1 MLSPGQVLDD
11 RYEILALLAEG
22 GMGAVYR
29 ARRTLL
35 GDEVAIKVVRAE
47 PGGAG
52 SRDRFFRESRA
63 SARLRHPYIVSI
75 LDFNVDDEDHP
86 FLVMELLNGQSL
98 KEEIAAHGRMSITK
112 VQQIVPPLCTALQFA
127 HDLGIVHRDLK
138 PANIVAHEFSP
149 GQRVYKI
156 VDFGLANLRD
166 SDETRLTGPHE
177 FLGTI
182 AYASPEQLTGGDV
195 DSRSDVYSLGAVV
208 FEMLTGRI
216 PFGGPDAMSMLSAR
230 LHAPVPQRVGDRRR
244 HPGVARHRR
253 HAARSR
259 VILPTAGRRLPT
271 SAMPCSPAR
280 ATRPRSCARR
290 TVQGG
295 LMSTYDVGER
305 IGRGRLDSVVYRG
318 THRAL
323 GHPVAI
329 RLLRR
334 DKQRNWEGARARF
347 MREAQALQVAHPS
360 IIQVRDYGEESDFV
374 YLVTD
379 FIEGQSLREV
389 MTAAGA
395 MPWPRLSR
403 LLAQLVE
410 ATRMLHRRKG
420 LLCGVSPD
428 IMRVTVDDDGERLLI
443 SSAGVWQAQDL
454 LATLQDD
461 TLRGVALADGELRYT
476 APELLTGRSADVR
489 SDVFTMGVLGY
500 EMATAKL
507 PYDGASMQELL
518 GNMLRGVAGR
528 AASSA
533 ERTARV
539 GQRRVTQGLEACAR
553 RSLRDGAGVRAGAA
567 RRRALTRRPAPSP
580 DSTAWPPS
588 RARARQRRGARSR
601 D

>member
-1 MLSPGQVLDD
+1 VLSPGQVLDD
-11 RYEILALLAEG
+11 RYEILSLLAEG

-35 GDEVAIKVVRAE
+35 GDEVAIKIVRGDHGG
-47 PGGAG
+47 PGP
-52 SRDRFFRESRA
+52 RDRFFRESRA

-75 LDFNVDDEDHP
+75 LDFNVDEEDHP
-86 FLVMELLNGQSL
+86 FLVMELLNGPSL
-98 KEEIAAHGRMSITK
+98 KEEVAAKGRLTLAQ
-112 VQQIVPPLCTALQFA
+112 VQAIVPSLCTALQFA

-166 SDETRLTGPHE
+166 TEETRLTGPHE

-182 AYASPEQLTGGDV
+182 AYASPEQLTGAAI

-208 FEMLTGRI
+208 YELLTGRV
-216 PFGGPDAMSMLSAR
+216 PFGGPDAMSMLTAHLSGAVPR
-230 LHAPVPQRVGDRRR
+230 VSETIADVPAWVDIAVSRALAKDPADRWATIADFGHALLAGD
-244 HPGVARHRR
+244 GG
-253 HAARSR
+253 S
-259 VILPTAGRRLPT
+259 TT
-271 SAMPCSPAR
+271 
-280 ATRPRSCARR
+280 ATRSAP
-290 TVQGG
+290 VQGG
-295 LMSTYDVGER
+295 LLSTYDLGER
-305 IGRGRLDSVVYRG
+305 LGRGRLDSVVYKG

-334 DKQRNWEGARARF
+334 DTQRNWEGARARF

-389 MTAAGA
+389 MTAAGP

-428 IMRVTVDDDGERLLI
+428 IMRVTVDEDGERLLI

-454 LATLQDD
+454 LATLKDD
-461 TLRGVALADGELRYT
+461 TLRGVALADAELRYT
-476 APELLTGRSADVR
+476 APELMTGRSADVR
-489 SDVFTMGVLGY
+489 SDVFTMGVLAY
-500 EMATAKL
+500 EMATATL
-507 PYDGASMQELL
+507 PYDGASMPELL
-518 GNMLRGVAGR
+518 GNMLRGEPAAPRTRQPSMPASASAALLR
-528 AASSA
+528 AM
-533 ERTARV
+533 
-539 GQRRVTQGLEACAR
+539 
-553 RSLRDGAGVRAGAA
+553 
-567 RRRALTRRPAPSP
+567 RPAPT
-580 DSTAWPPS
+580 DRFATAQEFGL
-588 RARARQRRGARSR
+588 ALLGH
-601 D
+601 

>member
-98 KEEIAAHGRMSITK
+98 KEELAAHGRMTVAK

-156 VDFGLANLRD
+156 VDFGLANLRE

-195 DSRSDVYSLGAVV
+195 DSRSDIYSLGAVV
-208 FEMLTGRI
+208 FEMLTKHI

-230 LHAPVPQRVGDRRR
+230 LHAPVPRVSEIVADIPAWLEIAVTRAIASDPADRWATIADFGHALLAGEGDSTT
-244 HPGVARHRR
+244 V
-253 HAARSR
+253 
-259 VILPTAGRRLPT
+259 
-271 SAMPCSPAR
+271 
-280 ATRPRSCARR
+280 RR
-290 TVQGG
+290 TASVQGG
-295 LMSTYDVGER
+295 LISTYDVGER

-334 DKQRNWEGARARF
+334 DKQRSWEGARARF

-379 FIEGQSLREV
+379 YIEGQSLREV

-395 MPWPRLSR
+395 MPWPRLSP

-476 APELLTGRSADVR
+476 ARS
-489 SDVFTMGVLGY
+489 
-500 EMATAKL
+500 
-507 PYDGASMQELL
+507 
-518 GNMLRGVAGR
+518 
-528 AASSA
+528 
-533 ERTARV
+533 
-539 GQRRVTQGLEACAR
+539 C
-553 RSLRDGAGVRAGAA
+553 
-567 RRRALTRRPAPSP
+567 
-580 DSTAWPPS
+580 
-588 RARARQRRGARSR
+588 
-601 D
+601 

>member
-1 MLSPGQVLDD
+1 VLSPGQVLDD

-29 ARRTLL
+29 ARRVLL
-35 GDEVAIKVVRAE
+35 GDEVAIKVVRSE

-75 LDFNVDDEDHP
+75 LDFNVDDDDHP

-98 KEEIAAHGRMSITK
+98 KDEIAAQGRMSLTQ
-112 VQQIVPPLCTALQFA
+112 VQQIVPSLCTALQFA

-182 AYASPEQLTGGDV
+182 AYAAPEQLTGGAV

-216 PFGGPDAMSMLSAR
+216 PFGGPDAMAILSAR
-230 LHAPVPQRVGDRRR
+230 LHAPVPRVSEIVADVPAWLDIAVSRAIANDPAQRWATIADFG
-244 HPGVARHRR
+244 
-253 HAARSR
+253 HALLAGEGASTTVVR
-259 VILPTAGRRLPT
+259 TA
-271 SAMPCSPAR
+271 PAH
-280 ATRPRSCARR
+280 
-290 TVQGG
+290 GG
-295 LMSTYDVGER
+295 LMSTYDLGER

-334 DKQRNWEGARARF
+334 DKQRSWEGARARF

-379 FIEGQSLREV
+379 YIEGQSLREV

-461 TLRGVALADGELRYT
+461 TLRGVALADAELRYT
-476 APELLTGRSADVR
+476 APELLTGRNADVR
-489 SDVFTMGVLGY
+489 SDVFTMGVMGY

-518 GNMLRGVAGR
+518 GNMLRGTPIVPRTLQEALPESAS
-528 AASSA
+528 AALLKA
-533 ERTARV
+533 LKPVPDERFATAHEF
-539 GQRRVTQGLEACAR
+539 GQ
-553 RSLRDGAGVRAGAA
+553 
-567 RRRALTRRPAPSP
+567 ALLADAP
-580 DSTAWPPS
+580 
-588 RARARQRRGARSR
+588 
-601 D
+601 